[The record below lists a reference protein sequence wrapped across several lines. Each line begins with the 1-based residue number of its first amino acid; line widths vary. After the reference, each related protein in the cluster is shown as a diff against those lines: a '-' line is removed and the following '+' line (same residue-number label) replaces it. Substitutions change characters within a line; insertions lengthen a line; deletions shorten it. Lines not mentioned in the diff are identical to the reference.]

1 MSSQPVGVQ
10 YAILFDVTRCTGCRA
25 CQIACK
31 NWWDLPADET
41 TFNPGWANPPDLT
54 PYTWLLVRYY
64 EEATGSG
71 LQLRFPQ
78 TRCMHCDD
86 PACVH
91 ACPVGAITKYDEGP
105 VVIDEDKCI
114 GCKYC
119 IDACPFD
126 VPRYDV
132 ATNKVYKCN
141 MCVDR
146 VSAGLEPA
154 CVETCPSDALQFG
167 VKGDMLE
174 KAKARAAAMG
184 GGYVYGEKE
193 AGGTSVFIVTDRPP
207 EDYGYPSVAPQLP
220 EFIDVED
227 YTKLGGTAVG
237 LAVVGL
243 LAGISFVANRR
254 ERLAKDGKA
263 GPEEAKKGGD
273 GD

>member
-1 MSSQPVGVQ
+1 
-10 YAILFDVTRCTGCRA
+10 
-25 CQIACK
+25 
-31 NWWDLPADET
+31 
-41 TFNPGWANPPDLT
+41 
-54 PYTWLLVRYY
+54 
-64 EEATGSG
+64 
-71 LQLRFPQ
+71 
-78 TRCMHCDD
+78 
-86 PACVH
+86 
-91 ACPVGAITKYDEGP
+91 
-105 VVIDEDKCI
+105 
-114 GCKYC
+114 
-119 IDACPFD
+119 
-126 VPRYDV
+126 
-132 ATNKVYKCN
+132 
-141 MCVDR
+141 
-146 VSAGLEPA
+146 EPA

-273 GD
+273 GN